1 VPQYPAGGYA
11 QPYPGQYDPSQ
22 PYVLY
27 QAMPTGGV
35 FHGQIGEGD
44 PLVSPDYPGW
54 WRRSLVIVKQGW
66 RSLAVLQAIGLAVTL
81 LISVPQALLVLNL
94 AEELGTAGTTVDPDT
109 GAPVMPDFGALF
121 AVLGLTVLGS
131 FFAVMVS
138 FVVAIACNH
147 VAVSIAAGLRPRIG
161 AALGLAV
168 RRLVPLIGWQILA
181 GLIIVAGVCACVL
194 PAIYLGAVFTLLP
207 VVVTFERGGSAI
219 SRCFKLFHQDLG
231 ASISRIATILGI
243 GIGVAAVAYLI
254 NMIIEVSAGQ
264 PMFDPEASNP
274 FSKVDTGYMTAVL
287 IGTVV
292 AEMIG
297 RAAGVLTAPL
307 SLTAYADLRA
317 RVEPL
322 TTATLADEAG
332 LQPPAPLYGPEY
344 GQGPG
349 PTGQEPVQG
358 YGYAAPAQPPAG
370 QPPADQGPDS
380 DWMPPNR

>member
-1 VPQYPAGGYA
+1 
-11 QPYPGQYDPSQ
+11 
-22 PYVLY
+22 
-27 QAMPTGGV
+27 
-35 FHGQIGEGD
+35 
-44 PLVSPDYPGW
+44 
-54 WRRSLVIVKQGW
+54 
-66 RSLAVLQAIGLAVTL
+66 
-81 LISVPQALLVLNL
+81 
-94 AEELGTAGTTVDPDT
+94 
-109 GAPVMPDFGALF
+109 MPDFGALF

-131 FFAVMVS
+131 FLAVMVS

-147 VAVSIAAGLRPRIG
+147 VAVSIAAGLRPRLG

-181 GLIIVAGVCACVL
+181 GLIILAGVCACVL
-194 PAIYLGAVFTLLP
+194 PAIYLAAVFTLLP

-243 GIGVAAVAYLI
+243 GIGVGAVAYVI

-264 PMFDPEASNP
+264 PMFDPEASSP
-274 FSKVDTGYMTAVL
+274 FAKVDTGYMTAVV

-349 PTGQEPVQG
+349 STGQEPGQGSG
-358 YGYAAPAQPPAG
+358 YGYAAPTHPQAGQPQSGQPQAGQSPAG